1 MTKRLKHLLM
11 LPLLVGGL
19 CQARPAIDLE
29 AVDQMSDRAQCAELM
44 RRHDTLGAELPCRR
58 AAAAGDFGSLLLLGN
73 LDGHPPRYNAA
84 LAAAQKGDTTA
95 ALYLGEALLLSR
107 VPPVAEAHDRALY
120 WLNHA
125 ASQGL
130 ARADYWIGVAYAYG
144 RFPSANRDLPL
155 AMDHLGRASA
165 KGDRDATLLLAQ
177 LGLYQQLLPPKAALS
192 LLTKVEP
199 VPRGSDWGWVFENGV
214 GAARDP
220 AKAEA
225 LYWEAGDLLGAFRGL
240 QLLRA
245 RAHEQQELQQAAQ
258 HLAKLALIDHP
269 EPWVTAAPMPHGDA
283 CRLLA
288 GLFASGVISPLRNS
302 DSSSEAALWYRYA
315 AFYDQR
321 NRPLTR

>member
-1 MTKRLKHLLM
+1 MTKRPQHLLM
-11 LPLLVGGL
+11 LLLLAGGL
-19 CQARPAIDLE
+19 CQARPAIDTE

-44 RRHDTLGAELPCRR
+44 RRHDTLGAEMPCRR

-73 LDGHPPRYNAA
+73 LDGHAPRYDAA
-84 LAAAQKGDTTA
+84 LAAAQKGDAAA

-107 VPPVAEAHDRALY
+107 VPPVVEAHDRALY

-125 ASQGL
+125 ASRGL

-155 AMDHLGRASA
+155 AKEHLSRASA
-165 KGDRDATLLLAQ
+165 RGDRDATLLLAQ
-177 LGLYQQLLPPKAALS
+177 LGLYLHQLPPTAVLS

-214 GAARDP
+214 GAVRDP

-225 LYWEAGDLLGAFRGL
+225 LYWDAGDLLGAFRGL

-258 HLAKLALIDHP
+258 RLAKLALIDHP
-269 EPWVTAAPMPHGDA
+269 EPWLTAAPMPHGDA

-288 GLFASGVISPLRNS
+288 GLLASGAISPLSSS
-302 DSSSEAALWYRYA
+302 DSSREVAMWYRYA
-315 AFYDQR
+315 GFYDQR
-321 NRPLTR
+321 NRPSDP